1 MHIWRE
7 NISRSNDHN
16 LVMNTMIG
24 FCDPTKLYWSW
35 WVLLFTSIADWYHV
49 YFWIWKVACLRGL
62 LPEDARSN
70 CLLCFCALFGRFWS
84 VKEAMNREF
93 LLPCDTKFGVLND
106 SATFTAQVTAVVRH
120 PLWWSTLTHF
130 VASFSRHCLMPSAI
144 CSFCYSFFICE
155 GIIFGTP
162 NSPSSD
168 ILVFKKEYMP
178 TK

>member
-7 NISRSNDHN
+7 NISRSNDHS

-35 WVLLFTSIADWYHV
+35 LVLLFTSIADWYHV

-93 LLPCDTKFGVLND
+93 LLLCDTKFGVLND
-106 SATFTAQVTAVVRH
+106 SATFTAQVIAGVRH

-130 VASFSRHCLMPSAI
+130 VASFSRHCLMSLAIFSFYVFIFYLWMNWISA
-144 CSFCYSFFICE
+144 S
-155 GIIFGTP
+155 
-162 NSPSSD
+162 
-168 ILVFKKEYMP
+168 K
-178 TK
+178 